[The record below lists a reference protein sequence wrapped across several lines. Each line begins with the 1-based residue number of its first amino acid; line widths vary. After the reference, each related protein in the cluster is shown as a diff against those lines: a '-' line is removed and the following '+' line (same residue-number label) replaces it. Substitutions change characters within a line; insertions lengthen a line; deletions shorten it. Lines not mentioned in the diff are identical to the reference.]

1 MHSCSLLLVL
11 AVIPNVI
18 PISVWEAYHSDDQR
32 MRREGMLNTRF
43 RPVLHLR
50 GEDDYRSLQKQEV
63 LFKDEDVDENGVFL
77 PRTSWNNR
85 AFHQRGTI
93 RAGGMAA
100 PPRYAFI
107 ALDPDLSGTSK
118 RDLFISLAQFGDV
131 KLMSRISEVAS
142 HVTDLVRNLENAA
155 GKTSTILVSTTP
167 TIPQEI
173 IMCRPSSVIPR
184 NTPTG
189 ETRPPFGFSSQLSL
203 PKLAASSELFNQD
216 GVEKTEYDSNG
227 MVSVFKTDCE
237 TMELS
242 YTKEHFDAT
251 DSSQIHH
258 EGKYDETDN
267 VEDSYPFLPRSSTD
281 RDTRSP
287 SNLSVNPLRMYADDE
302 GKIELPYNP
311 QFNECRPRRPDDSLE
326 KLRPN
331 QAQCGVCKRWVKV
344 TTTCTRLIAH
354 VFLHTKKE
362 RYVCPIEDCG
372 YSNKVESIARRH
384 INTTHGKKMN
394 PIDFEKDKKSQ
405 SISWKEDRCKWAPR
419 CFPDHFEAAAGGNLF
434 MRVNEEITLMEGDS
448 FTH

>member
-1 MHSCSLLLVL
+1 MS
-11 AVIPNVI
+11 
-18 PISVWEAYHSDDQR
+18 
-32 MRREGMLNTRF
+32 
-43 RPVLHLR
+43 
-50 GEDDYRSLQKQEV
+50 
-63 LFKDEDVDENGVFL
+63 
-77 PRTSWNNR
+77 
-85 AFHQRGTI
+85 
-93 RAGGMAA
+93 A

-155 GKTSTILVSTTP
+155 GKPSTILVSTTP

-173 IMCRPSSVIPR
+173 IMCRPSSVNPR
-184 NTPTG
+184 NTST
-189 ETRPPFGFSSQLSL
+189 EEASL
-203 PKLAASSELFNQD
+203 PKFGAPSELDIQD
-216 GVEKTEYDSNG
+216 GVEKTEDDSNG
-227 MVSVFKTDCE
+227 MVSVFKTDGE
-237 TMELS
+237 TIEMS
-242 YTKEHFDAT
+242 YTKEDFDPT

-267 VEDSYPFLPRSSTD
+267 LEDHKASYAIEVCAKSYPFLPRSSTD

-287 SNLSVNPLRMYADDE
+287 SNLSANPLRMYADDD

-331 QAQCGVCKRWVKV
+331 QAQCGVCRRWVKV

-362 RYVCPIEDCG
+362 RFVCPIEDCG
-372 YSNKVESIARRH
+372 YSNKVESNARRH
-384 INTTHGKKMN
+384 INTSHGKRMN
-394 PIDFEKDKKSQ
+394 PIDFEIDKKSQ
-405 SISWKEDRCKWAPR
+405 SKAWKEDRCKWAPR

-448 FTH
+448 SALSPSCTSLIVDDLNHGFTGREQQHRGERPSHSRTAPDCDRSRGAMRVHFSSLSPPPPSYNSSNTLLIQIVPSFTTKFNFG